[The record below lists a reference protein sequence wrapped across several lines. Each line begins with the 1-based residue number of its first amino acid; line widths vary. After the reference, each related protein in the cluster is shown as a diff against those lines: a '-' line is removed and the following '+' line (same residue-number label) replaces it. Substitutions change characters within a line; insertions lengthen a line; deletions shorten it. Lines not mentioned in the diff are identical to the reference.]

1 MLENFIEYNPVKDN
15 YKDQKFII
23 LPNIKDFCKGRR
35 QFLIAF
41 KNIYI
46 FPLPKPYVFGK
57 NLWKE
62 KDLDREE
69 FMPKNSLNRN
79 ILEKLGHT
87 PLAEKENELLNVN
100 FGHKDIDKLENA
112 LNNAD
117 TREEYNKSVNFLCNI
132 VNILKKL
139 VKTLSDNVE
148 KKRINNVARSVNINL
163 KRFLDQDIA
172 SESDSS
178 DNHTDFD
185 FSSVYG
191 EGIKI

>member
-1 MLENFIEYNPVKDN
+1 M
-15 YKDQKFII
+15 
-23 LPNIKDFCKGRR
+23 
-35 QFLIAF
+35 
-41 KNIYI
+41 
-46 FPLPKPYVFGK
+46 
-57 NLWKE
+57 WKE

-100 FGHKDIDKLENA
+100 FGYKDIDKLENA

-117 TREEYNKSVNFLCNI
+117 TWEEYNKSVNFLCNM
-132 VNILKKL
+132 VNILKKS

-148 KKRINNVARSVNINL
+148 KKRINNIGRAVNIIF
-163 KRFLDQDIA
+163 KRFSDQDKA
-172 SESDSS
+172 SKSDSV

-185 FSSVYG
+185 FSSVEG

>member
-1 MLENFIEYNPVKDN
+1 M
-15 YKDQKFII
+15 
-23 LPNIKDFCKGRR
+23 
-35 QFLIAF
+35 
-41 KNIYI
+41 
-46 FPLPKPYVFGK
+46 FGK
-57 NLWKE
+57 NVWKE

-117 TREEYNKSVNFLCNI
+117 TREEYNKSVNFLCNM
-132 VNILKKL
+132 VNILKKM

-148 KKRINNVARSVNINL
+148 KKRINDVARAVNIIL
-163 KRFLDQDIA
+163 KRCLDQDKA
-172 SESDSS
+172 SESDSV

-185 FSSVYG
+185 FSSVEG

>member
-1 MLENFIEYNPVKDN
+1 M
-15 YKDQKFII
+15 
-23 LPNIKDFCKGRR
+23 
-35 QFLIAF
+35 
-41 KNIYI
+41 
-46 FPLPKPYVFGK
+46 FGK
-57 NLWKE
+57 NVWKE

-100 FGHKDIDKLENA
+100 FGYKDIDKLENA

-117 TREEYNKSVNFLCNI
+117 TREEYNKSVNFLCI
-132 VNILKKL
+132 IINILKKL

-185 FSSVYG
+185 FSSVEG